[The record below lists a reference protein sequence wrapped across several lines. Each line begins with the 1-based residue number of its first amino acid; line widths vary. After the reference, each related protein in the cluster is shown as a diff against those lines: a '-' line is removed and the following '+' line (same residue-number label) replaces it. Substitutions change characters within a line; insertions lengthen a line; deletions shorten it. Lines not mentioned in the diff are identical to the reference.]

1 METVNRI
8 QPIINGSFNPRLT
21 TELFAELNLQEQRQ
35 VIWNIM
41 VSLGFA
47 HSFPDVDYVVFEP
60 CKFRIGYDELH
71 SYSALDTM
79 VKLFVEVRKEYEA
92 HHNKMMVKTA
102 NHRFVLGKKIH
113 QAQKELGFGGWIE
126 LDKDRMQGYI
136 TEGGSWNDF
145 KHSNVSAAIGKIH
158 DLAPRKDYGPN
169 NPNTGAIMHKWKS
182 VHRTEYVVLEY
193 EFVDGKDLER
203 IKEFYKTHWEPK
215 GRAIKADSIRTEVV
229 DHGQGYWGIE
239 LIWWWD

>member
-1 METVNRI
+1 MNTLEKI
-8 QPIINGSFNPRLT
+8 QPIVNGSVNPNLT
-21 TELFAELNLQEQRQ
+21 PELFAELDTETKRQ
-35 VIWNIM
+35 VIWNLL

-47 HSFPDVDYVVFEP
+47 HSFKDIDYEIFEP
-60 CKFRIGYDELH
+60 SEYKLSYDELQA
-71 SYSALDTM
+71 YSSGDTIN
-79 VKLFVEVRKEYEA
+79 KLYVEVRAQHDA
-92 HHNKMMVKTA
+92 HHNKMKVKTA
-102 NHRFVLGKKIH
+102 NHRYALGKKIH

-145 KHSNVSAAIGKIH
+145 KHKDVSAAIGKIH
-158 DLAPRKDYGPN
+158 DLAPRRDYGPN
-169 NPNTGAIMHKWKS
+169 NPNTGSIMHKWKS

-193 EFVDGKDLER
+193 EFIDSKDLER